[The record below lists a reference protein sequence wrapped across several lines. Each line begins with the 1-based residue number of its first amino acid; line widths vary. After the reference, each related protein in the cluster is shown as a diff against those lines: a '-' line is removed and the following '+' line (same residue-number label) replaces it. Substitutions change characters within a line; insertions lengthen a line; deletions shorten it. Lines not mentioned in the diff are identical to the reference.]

1 MKAMRRRLALPKHSV
16 RNNIRRRFRDRD
28 SFGGVTAHS
37 QCAGA
42 HESLLLPLRFLQLL
56 PYLAFFMAHV
66 VQLALEKR

>member
-16 RNNIRRRFRDRD
+16 RNNIQRRFRDRD
-28 SFGGVTAHS
+28 GFESVLPTRSVRA
-37 QCAGA
+37 A

-66 VQLALEKR
+66 AQLALEKR